1 MQNHIVLSLAAGL
14 GLAGL
19 CPAANLVLEAED
31 YIEIEAPFVRVEEA
45 SSPPAGVVIVPG
57 ASKGAYAALPQGS
70 GNPPEVTKGKLV
82 YEVEIAEEGVYVLWL
97 RAYWDD
103 SCGNSV
109 SVQIDEHPVF
119 MVEDSTYKTW
129 HWVKSPPR
137 LNQLRLSAGKIRLSL
152 LNREDG
158 VRVDQILLTRSSRYV
173 PVDIETP

>member
-1 MQNHIVLSLAAGL
+1 MKNRLALSLAVGL
-14 GLAGL
+14 GLTIL
-19 CPAANLVLEAED
+19 CPAANLVLEAEA
-31 YIEIEAPFVRVEEA
+31 YLEIEAPFVWVEET

-57 ASKGAYAALPQGS
+57 ASKGTYVALPQGS
-70 GNPPEVTKGKLV
+70 GNPPKLTKGKLV
-82 YEVEIAEEGVYVLWL
+82 YDLEIAEEGVYVLWL

-109 SVQIDEHPVF
+109 SVQVADHPAF

-137 LNQLRLSAGKIRLSL
+137 LNQLRLSAGKIRLTL

-158 VRVDQILLTRSSRYV
+158 VRVDQILLTRSARYI
-173 PVDIETP
+173 PVDLETP